1 MRDRVSRF
9 LSELQ
14 SGPIIQKVRAFDT
27 IISIIGNAQCL
38 ICVVVEAAFE
48 ENIDGGRDE
57 ICLMK
62 MSISLKVTVFEV
74 N

>member
-1 MRDRVSRF
+1 
-9 LSELQ
+9 
-14 SGPIIQKVRAFDT
+14 
-27 IISIIGNAQCL
+27 
-38 ICVVVEAAFE
+38 VEAAFD
-48 ENIDGGRDE
+48 ENIDGGTDE